1 MLDETVVEDLSDDGD
16 GGDDGDDDGD
26 GGDGDDGDD
35 VDHGAFG
42 DRLPF
47 LWLSNLSQK
56 WLWIRLDIDKS
67 YIGHTRGRSRCE

>member
-1 MLDETVVEDLSDDGD
+1 MLNWLDSLLDETVVEDWSDDGD

-35 VDHGAFG
+35 VDHGAPLG

-56 WLWIRLDIDKS
+56 WL
-67 YIGHTRGRSRCE
+67 

>member
-1 MLDETVVEDLSDDGD
+1 MPDETVVEDLRDDGD

-35 VDHGAFG
+35 VDHWAPG
-42 DRLPF
+42 DRLS

>member
-26 GGDGDDGDD
+26 DGDGDDGDD
-35 VDHGAFG
+35 VGHGAL
-42 DRLPF
+42 DRLF